1 MKAIISRKI
10 TAALLILV
18 CVISSPIGVY
28 ADNDTFTEDDFND
41 LAVSLDCFLGLF
53 APNYQ
58 DVMRVWPMLTKEVL
72 STFVRTYIYH
82 SPDDYTID
90 DNYFCMSRE
99 DVNRA
104 ITNLFG
110 TTDIEDLDS
119 PESGLFLR
127 NGDYCVP
134 AASGA
139 GGFYETRL
147 VSIDADSEFPHV
159 TAERFYVSDFEDDR
173 YIGRF
178 CFGFSKDDN
187 CDSGYHLSNM
197 YIEDLAADQ

>member
-1 MKAIISRKI
+1 MNGRKAMFLRKL
-10 TAALLILV
+10 TAVLLLIAV
-18 CVISSPIGVY
+18 CVVSSSAGVC
-28 ADNDTFTEDDFND
+28 ADTFTEDDFDD

-53 APNYQ
+53 EPDYQ

-72 STFVRTYIYH
+72 AIFARKYIYH
-82 SPDDYTID
+82 SPDDYTVE

-110 TTDIEDLDS
+110 CTGIGDLDS

-127 NGDYCVP
+127 NGKYCVP
-134 AASGA
+134 AASGE
-139 GGFYETRL
+139 GGFYEMRL
-147 VSIDADSEFPHV
+147 VSIDADREFPRV
-159 TAERFYVSDFEDDR
+159 TAERYYVSDFEDDR

-178 CFGFSKDDN
+178 RFGFSKDDN
-187 CDSGYHLSNM
+187 CDSGYHLGNM
-197 YIEDLAADQ
+197 SVEDLAN